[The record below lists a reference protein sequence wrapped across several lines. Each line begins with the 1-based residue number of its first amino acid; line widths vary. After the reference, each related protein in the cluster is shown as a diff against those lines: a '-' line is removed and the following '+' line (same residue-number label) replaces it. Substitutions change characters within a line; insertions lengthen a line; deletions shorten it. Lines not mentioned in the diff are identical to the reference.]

1 MYSTINLIGSTKFES
16 TFRELEEE
24 LSLNGYLVFSPLVYN
39 QSGSNPGCGIDTKV
53 ILDNEANLKT
63 NKSDIVFVVDV
74 DGYVGSSTKNQIE
87 HAKLLNKPI
96 LYYSKGDLNKL
107 IEELAKC

>member
-1 MYSTINLIGSTKFES
+1 MYSTINLIGSTKYE
-16 TFRELEEE
+16 TIFRELEEK

-39 QSGSNPGCGIDTKV
+39 QSGNNPSCGLDKKLV
-53 ILDNEANLKT
+53 LDNEANLKT

-74 DGYVGSSTKNQIE
+74 DGYIGNSTSNQIE

-96 LYYSKGDLNKL
+96 LYYSKGDINKL
-107 IEELAKC
+107 IKELANC